1 MKRTVSIII
10 SMMCVVSALLFTSC
24 KSDPIVGTWQ
34 SASWKTVVTW
44 LDTMEETVIN
54 NEVGRDEGLSIVTKQ
69 IIIFDKDGSFAD
81 YKSTGRV
88 TNSKWTLLDDGSYS
102 IEPQDVESFKLSF
115 PEFFDAIDGLSVYEE
130 LEKVSLIDD
139 NTIERHMTFFL
150 EKEGQKLMQYSFI
163 FWYERV
169 K

>member
-34 SASWKTVVTW
+34 CASWKTVVTS
-44 LDTMEETVIN
+44 LDTMEETVN
-54 NEVGRDEGLSIVTKQ
+54 NEVGRDEALSMEPKQ
-69 IIIFDKDGSFAD
+69 IIIFDKEGSFAD

-102 IEPQDVESFKLSF
+102 IEPQDVESFKLGFS
-115 PEFFDAIDGLSVYEE
+115 ELFDSIDGLSVYEE

-150 EKEGQKLMQYSFI
+150 EKEGQKLMA
-163 FWYERV
+163 
-169 K
+169 